1 MWGIPSTSHV
11 IHSDRKYLLTSCEG
25 YLQAWMSDRLLTEQ
39 DMWLYSQCSSHISHR
54 MSKTDNNNMIP
65 SLGGQKCDN
74 GEIKD
79 AHSQGFGMASWLM
92 RPLAIIAELC

>member
-1 MWGIPSTSHV
+1 
-11 IHSDRKYLLTSCEG
+11 
-25 YLQAWMSDRLLTEQ
+25 MSDRLLTEQ
-39 DMWLYSQCSSHISHR
+39 DMWLYSQCSSHLSHR
-54 MSKTDNNNMIP
+54 MWKTDNNMIP

-92 RPLAIIAELC
+92 RPVAIIAELC